1 MEEEKSSRIQDLELE
16 VELLTAEKKETEG
29 FLAEKERYQSLWQEE
44 QKAKRDSEAEVSR
57 LIQDNKRKRDKMDE
71 VWKEMEWAVGH

>member
-16 VELLTAEKKETEG
+16 VELFTAEKKEAEG

-44 QKAKRDSEAEVSR
+44 QKAKRGLEAEVVR
-57 LIQDNKRKRDKMDE
+57 LIQDHKRKRDRMDE
-71 VWKEMEWAVGH
+71 VWKEMEWAVGQ

>member
-1 MEEEKSSRIQDLELE
+1 LEEEKSSRIQDLELE